1 MKVTVRAQDRDGN
14 WFEKTGEPCAPGPF
28 AMKLTTFTVF
38 CSPLTSAWML
48 TPEELENGF
57 IEEEE

>member
-1 MKVTVRAQDRDGN
+1 
-14 WFEKTGEPCAPGPF
+14 
-28 AMKLTTFTVF
+28 MKLTTFTVF
-38 CSPLTSAWML
+38 CSPHVSRML